1 MNRHIRSV
9 PTAYGDEDALDYDA
23 KRFTTPHGILFN
35 QLEME
40 QFRRVAQRLRP
51 RSKVLDVGCGTGRF
65 TKALLADGHE
75 AYALDPSPSML
86 SEAMTNIAGHE
97 GPRYVLAEGAVIPF
111 PRDTFHF
118 VCSVRVINQLSSL
131 EYALAMIAEMI
142 RVCQPGG
149 TILLEFVNEWGV
161 TRKGKCVQ
169 MSVNDIN
176 TLLHQYPSVKI
187 GSTGGVLFFSQRVMN
202 LFPAFLLGL
211 FGKVDRLFASLF
223 PKFCTRCYVALEKGP
238 VV

>member
-23 KRFTTPHGILFN
+23 RRFTAPHGILFN

-40 QFRRVAQRLRP
+40 QFCRVAQRLRP

-65 TKALLADGHE
+65 TKVLLADGHE
-75 AYALDPSPSML
+75 AYGLDPSPSML
-86 SEAMTNIAGHE
+86 SEAMQNTAGHE
-97 GPRYVLAEGAVIPF
+97 GSRYVLAEGAVIPF
-111 PRDTFHF
+111 PTDTFHF
-118 VCSVRVINQLSSL
+118 VCSVRVINQLSSR
-131 EYALAMIAEMI
+131 EYALVMIGEMI

-149 TILLEFVNEWGV
+149 TILLEFVNQWGL
-161 TRKGKCVQ
+161 TRKRKCVQ
-169 MSVNDIN
+169 MSVKVIN
-176 TLLHQYPSVKI
+176 TLLHQYPSLKI
-187 GSTGGVLFFSQRVMN
+187 ASIGGVLFFSQRVMT
-202 LFPAFLLGL
+202 LLPVFLLGL

-238 VV
+238 AV